1 MQEQIREILID
12 LAGENNEAQ
21 VEYVDKHSLQAIMAV
36 FEESLPSAVDEDG
49 SQGKWVNGWNDY
61 REYMVESLKQSKEV
75 ENG

>member
-1 MQEQIREILID
+1 MSNMQERIREALRNATERGQ
-12 LAGENNEAQ
+12 LNEAWAIP
-21 VEYVDKHSLQAIMAV
+21 AIMAV
-36 FEESLPSAVDEDG
+36 FEESLPNAVDEDG